1 MDVKQELREF
11 AKGKRRTLDIGLIS
25 EEIVN
30 NIRCSEV
37 YRNSK
42 EVMIFYPLANEVN
55 LLGLLED
62 EKNFYLPRMKGENLE
77 ICPYKAEDELKSGK
91 YNIKEPISAG
101 IVEFY
106 PDIVFVPALCADVCC
121 NRIGYGGGYYDRLVY
136 NIRSGGGQTQFIIAV
151 PEELLV
157 SDIPVCSTDRKCDG
171 IVTQK
176 KASFL
181 RG

>member
-62 EKNFYLPRMKGENLE
+62 EKNFYLADGKVFIKSYGFLDKVGYLFFAGGALLVAV
-77 ICPYKAEDELKSGK
+77 CLKKRGK
-91 YNIKEPISAG
+91 
-101 IVEFY
+101 F
-106 PDIVFVPALCADVCC
+106 DL
-121 NRIGYGGGYYDRLVY
+121 
-136 NIRSGGGQTQFIIAV
+136 
-151 PEELLV
+151 ELLYHLD
-157 SDIPVCSTDRKCDG
+157 SIL
-171 IVTQK
+171 I
-176 KASFL
+176 
-181 RG
+181 